1 MSIPKE
7 PRQLMINVM
16 YIILT
21 ALLALNVSA
30 EIFNAF
36 KVVNKGLEKS
46 NESLDKLNEEL
57 PKQIAEFSKK
67 KAEFAKYAER
77 TDPAKV
83 ATEEFTSFIDGII
96 KKMVDETGGM
106 VPDEH
111 STDPNDLRMKGYKD
125 KEVTTRVLVNE
136 GKGAEIE
143 KKLGELKEKL
153 SSLFDDADKA
163 TNIPKLALDIDP
175 AWKQSRTHKSWAAYN
190 FSHMPLGAA
199 LPILNKLKNDAK
211 SSEAAV
217 LNYLMNKIGA
227 TTDLV
232 FDKFQV
238 VSASK
243 KSYVVLGEK
252 FETDIFLSS
261 SSSNIKGMS
270 VTVNGA
276 SVPNVDGVAKYS
288 VTATAPGIKKYN
300 AKISLTNPV
309 TKKVETYS
317 GDFEYEV
324 GLRSATVSPDKM
336 NVFYVGVDNPIT
348 VAAAGVSS
356 NDLKVSVTNGT
367 ARNTGRGKYDIR
379 VSDPGATC
387 TVTLSGG
394 GLTASSFPFRIKRI
408 PSPVAY
414 IANKLGGAL
423 GNGQFAAQRGIEPRL
438 EGFEFDARCEIQG
451 FVMTYVA
458 RRQDPVIVTN
468 PGGTFGGKVKELIS
482 RAKPGD
488 MYIFD
493 NVKAKCPGDNAGRNI
508 NSLSFNIR

>member
-7 PRQLMINVM
+7 PRQLMINIM
-16 YIILT
+16 YIVLT

-36 KVVNKGLEKS
+36 KVVNAGLVKS
-46 NESLDKLNEEL
+46 NEALDKSNAEL
-57 PKQIAEFSKK
+57 PKQIEEFSKK

-77 TDPAKV
+77 TAPAKE
-83 ATEEFTSFIDGII
+83 ATEEYTNFIDGLI
-96 KKMVDETGGM
+96 KEMVDASGGM

-111 STDPNDLRMKGYKD
+111 SNDPNDMRLKGYKD
-125 KEVTTRVLVNE
+125 KDVTTRVLVD
-136 GKGAEIE
+136 GKKGDEIE
-143 KKLGELKEKL
+143 KRLSVLKEKL
-153 SSLFDDADKA
+153 SALFDPADKEVNVA
-163 TNIPKLALDIDP
+163 KLALDIDP
-175 AWKQSRTHKSWAAYN
+175 AWKQSRFHKSWSSYN

-199 LPILNKLKNDAK
+199 LPILNKLKDDAK
-211 SSEAAV
+211 ASEATV
-217 LNYLMNKIGA
+217 VNYLMNKIGA
-227 TTDLV
+227 TTDVV

-238 VSASK
+238 VSAAK

-261 SSSNIKGMS
+261 SSSNIKGMT

-276 SVPNVDGVAKYS
+276 AVPNVDGVAKY
-288 VTATAPGIKKYN
+288 TAAANAAGIKKYN
-300 AKISLTNPV
+300 AKISLMNPV
-309 TKKVETYS
+309 TKQTETYS

-324 GLRSATVSPDKM
+324 GQRSATVSADKM
-336 NVFYVGVDNPIT
+336 NVFYTGVDNPIS

-356 NDLKVSVTNGT
+356 NELKVSVTNGHAT
-367 ARNTGRGKYDIR
+367 PTGKGQYNVT

-394 GLTASSFPFRIKRI
+394 GLTPSSFPFRIKRI

-414 IANKLGGAL
+414 IANKLGGAV
-423 GNGQFAAQRGIEPRL
+423 GNGEFAAQRGIEPRL
-438 EGFEFDARCEIQG
+438 EGFEFDAKCQVQG
-451 FVMTYVA
+451 FVLTYVA
-458 RRQDPVIVTN
+458 RRQDPIVVTN
-468 PGGTFGGKVKELIS
+468 PGGTFGGQAKELIS

>member
-36 KVVNKGLEKS
+36 KVVNAGLVKS
-46 NESLDKLNEEL
+46 NDALDKSNSQL
-57 PKQIAEFSKK
+57 PQQIAEFSKK

-77 TDPAKV
+77 TAPAKE
-83 ATEEFTSFIDGII
+83 ATDEYTNFIDGII
-96 KKMVDETGGM
+96 KSMIDETGGM

-111 STDPNDLRMKGYKD
+111 SNDPNDLRMKGYKD
-125 KEVTTRVLVNE
+125 KDVTTRLLVDG
-136 GKGAEIE
+136 GKGDEIE
-143 KKLGELKEKL
+143 KKLAVLKDKL
-153 SSLFDDADKA
+153 SALFDEADKA
-163 TNIPKLALDIDP
+163 VNVPKLALDIDP

-211 SSEAAV
+211 ASEATV

-227 TTDLV
+227 TTDVV

-276 SVPNVDGVAKYS
+276 SVPNVDGVAKY
-288 VTATAPGIKKYN
+288 TAAANAPGIKKYN

-324 GLRSATVSPDKM
+324 GQRSATVSADKM
-336 NVFYVGVDNPIT
+336 NVFYVGVDNPIS

-367 ARNTGRGKYDIR
+367 ARNTGRGQYDIT
-379 VSDPGATC
+379 VSNPGAIC
-387 TVTLSGG
+387 NVTLSGG
-394 GLTASSFPFRIKRI
+394 GLTPSTFPFRIKRI

-414 IANKLGGAL
+414 IANRLGGAV
-423 GNGQFAAQRGIEPRL
+423 GNGEFAAQRGIEPRL
-438 EGFEFDARCEIQG
+438 EGFEFDARCVIQG
-451 FVMTYVA
+451 FVLLYVA
-458 RRQDPVIVTN
+458 RRQDPIPVTN
-468 PGGTFGGKVKELIS
+468 QGGTFGGQARELIS

-493 NVKAKCPGDNAGRNI
+493 NIKAKCPGDNAGRNI